1 MNRREIKA
9 QRIRLGLTQE
19 NVAAELDMNLH
30 TYRKKESGGSP
41 FSEDE
46 KLSLAQILHFTPE
59 QLNDFLFDGKLPI

>member
-19 NVAAELDMNLH
+19 NVATELGMNVH
-30 TYRKKESGGSP
+30 TYRKKENGGST

-46 KLSLAQILHFTPE
+46 KLSLANVLHLCPE